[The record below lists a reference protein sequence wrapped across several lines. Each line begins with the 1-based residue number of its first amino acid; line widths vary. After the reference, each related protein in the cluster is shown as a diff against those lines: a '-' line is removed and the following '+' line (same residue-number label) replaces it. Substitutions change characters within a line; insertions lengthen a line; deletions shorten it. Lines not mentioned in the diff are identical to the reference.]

1 MYSSAV
7 ELQAMP
13 QHSRVNL
20 CLGARRK
27 GTIQVG
33 PYFLMFAE
41 DLKTVAIKL
50 QVLLPMRGSKPCRKT
65 CVFLARPSLRKI
77 QILMFLYQPVC
88 FRFWSESVLSLI
100 TN

>member
-13 QHSRVNL
+13 QDSRVNL

-33 PYFLMFAE
+33 AYFLMFAE
-41 DLKTVAIKL
+41 ILKTVAIKL
-50 QVLLPMRGSKPCRKT
+50 QVLLPMRGSI
-65 CVFLARPSLRKI
+65 SLGISSHAGKHASFS
-77 QILMFLYQPVC
+77 QDPP
-88 FRFWSESVLSLI
+88 
-100 TN
+100 